1 MGTLVGV
8 GVNKTFDTKEVE
20 ELKSKIEKLE
30 QTIESLTDENKIL
43 ENKVKELTE
52 KSEKEAL
59 KGKKA
64 E

>member
-30 QTIESLTDENKIL
+30 QTIEL

>member
-30 QTIESLTDENKIL
+30 QTIEPLTDENKIL